1 MTCGTGPTPDTWLRL
16 LAQVP
21 LLHQPGDA
29 WLYGTSSDLQGI
41 LVARAS
47 GRALPDFLAERIF
60 APLGMTDTGFA
71 ASTRQGHRLTSS
83 YTRAPDGTLTLADA
97 RDGAWTHVP
106 RFHSGGGGLVSTA
119 DDLLAFARMLL
130 AGGEGDGRRLLDP
143 ASVRRMTTDHLTPE
157 QRGAATLFLE
167 GEGWGYGGQVD
178 VSTVRSFRECAA
190 AGRP

>member
-60 APLGMTDTGFA
+60 APLGMADTGFA
-71 ASTRQGHRLTSS
+71 ASTRQGHRLTSTTAHLVPATTTS
-83 YTRAPDGTLTLADA
+83 ATTATAMTLA
-97 RDGAWTHVP
+97 T
-106 RFHSGGGGLVSTA
+106 TTI
-119 DDLLAFARMLL
+119 LLTQVAM
-130 AGGEGDGRRLLDP
+130 DSP
-143 ASVRRMTTDHLTPE
+143 TP
-157 QRGAATLFLE
+157 TPIM
-167 GEGWGYGGQVD
+167 
-178 VSTVRSFRECAA
+178 RSFWECAA